1 MCGMVS
7 LILPAGYRA
16 SLVLWILLTSSLLLL
31 MVTTDNGRLAAQEP
45 GQEYIPATSG
55 LKVRVHQSKLRDSR
69 RAKDLFV
76 RVSSPEEKGV
86 YPVIIW
92 SHGMY
97 GSKDNYQ
104 PLAEHWTRHGYV
116 VIQPSHSDSISLMT
130 SEEKRKILTNF
141 NLDKTEDWINRPRDV
156 QFIIDSLSLL
166 ASGIP
171 ELSGRMDLKRI
182 GVGGHSFGAVTTQ
195 LIAGTTPRLPAAGGL
210 LADARVKAFV
220 AISPNGTGPF
230 FSKDSLAQVAQP
242 ILFISGDND
251 KGRHGEQAIWR
262 RAAFD
267 DARAG
272 EKYLVWIRGAHHNF
286 GGISGAPPAL
296 SRLIGGRGGDH
307 NEVQLQLVR
316 VATLAF
322 WDTCMKENKKAEAYL
337 TGDGLI
343 KFGRQELKVEH
354 K

>member
-1 MCGMVS
+1 MVS

-16 SLVLWILLTSSLLLL
+16 SLVRWILLTSSLLLL

-97 GSKDNYQ
+97 GSKD
-104 PLAEHWTRHGYV
+104 
-116 VIQPSHSDSISLMT
+116 
-130 SEEKRKILTNF
+130 
-141 NLDKTEDWINRPRDV
+141 
-156 QFIIDSLSLL
+156 
-166 ASGIP
+166 
-171 ELSGRMDLKRI
+171 
-182 GVGGHSFGAVTTQ
+182 
-195 LIAGTTPRLPAAGGL
+195 
-210 LADARVKAFV
+210 
-220 AISPNGTGPF
+220 
-230 FSKDSLAQVAQP
+230 SLAQVAQP
-242 ILFISGDND
+242 VLFISGDND
-251 KGRHGEQAIWR
+251 KGRHGEQAVWR
-262 RAAFD
+262 RDAFD
-267 DARAG
+267 NARAG
-272 EKYLVWIRGAHHNF
+272 EKYLAWIRGAHHNF

-296 SRLIGGRGGDH
+296 SRLIGGRGGDN
-307 NEVQLQLVR
+307 NEVQLRLVR

-322 WDTCMKENKKAEAYL
+322 WDMCLKENKKAEAYL

-343 KFGRQELKVEH
+343 KFGRQELKMEH